1 MWISIYL
8 ATLLGR
14 HEPWWLGAQ
23 LGTALLTAAAMFS
36 CWNLTEQKYLVKQKI
51 FYNYV
56 LVLT

>member
-51 FYNYV
+51 FYNDWF
-56 LVLT
+56 